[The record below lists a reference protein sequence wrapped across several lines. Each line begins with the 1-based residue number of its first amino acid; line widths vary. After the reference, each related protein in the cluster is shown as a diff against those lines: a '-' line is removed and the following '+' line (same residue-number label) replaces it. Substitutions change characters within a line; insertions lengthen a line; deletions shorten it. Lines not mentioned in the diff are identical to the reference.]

1 MFHICT
7 IVISIWNHPIFRL
20 TLVSFDVMDFLA
32 IEVEWFHYSSRNY
45 SLDPDTRL
53 PSFSFSR
60 FIQFI
65 IIAVSLFSLFLHD
78 FVENI
83 KKR

>member
-1 MFHICT
+1 MMFHIHT
-7 IVISIWNHPIFRL
+7 IVIFMWNHPIFRL

-53 PSFSFSR
+53 PSFSFPR
-60 FIQFI
+60 FIQF
-65 IIAVSLFSLFLHD
+65 IAVSLFSLFLHD

-83 KKR
+83 GER